1 MHRIAPC
8 APYLPRRASD
18 TNKYDYGRVLIVGG
32 CIGYTGAPTLCARAA
47 LRCGAGLVSVGVP
60 EAIYAVTAVK
70 NDEVMPFPLPSAEGK
85 LARDALPVLL
95 ERLEKSDVCVLGPG
109 LGRNDTLTALVQA
122 VVMQSGTPLVLD
134 ADALF
139 AVAQDAA
146 VLERARAP
154 IVLTPHD
161 GEFARLAGPDKTGRA
176 EAASDF
182 AVRHGC
188 TVVRKG
194 PETVCAFPDGDAAV
208 LRVGNP
214 GMAKGGSGD
223 VLAGMLGALLCQMP
237 ARRGADRRLAARPG
251 GRSLRRAHGRI
262 CDEPDRCDR
271 GPAGGHKTHHPIG
284 GSMQRKAIAA
294 LMISLLLL
302 SACGHG
308 AGEQTFE
315 AFRDTLTGQLVT
327 TTAQVRVQRGDTV
340 TDYTL
345 TCQEL
350 PDGYDLTVTA
360 PEQAAGVTA
369 HLRDG
374 ASTLAFDDIIL
385 PAGDLNGAGLTP
397 LTALPYVVQAIRSG
411 YVDLTWTED
420 GLQVVQLITDDHTAV
435 RLYLDGTVP
444 QCAELSVD
452 DTLCLRCTM
461 ENWNLEQGS
470 MNDESQDPN
479 LGRDQ
484 SQ

>member
-1 MHRIAPC
+1 
-8 APYLPRRASD
+8 
-18 TNKYDYGRVLIVGG
+18 
-32 CIGYTGAPTLCARAA
+32 
-47 LRCGAGLVSVGVP
+47 
-60 EAIYAVTAVK
+60 
-70 NDEVMPFPLPSAEGK
+70 MPFPLPSAEGK

-161 GEFARLAGPDKTGRA
+161 GEFARLAGPDKTSRA

-237 ARRGADRRLAARPG
+237 ARDAVQTAVWL
-251 GRSLRRAHGRI
+251 HGR
-262 CDEPDRCDR
+262 
-271 GPAGGHKTHHPIG
+271 AGDLCAGRMGEYAMNPTDV
-284 GSMQRKAIAA
+284 IAA
-294 LMISLLLL
+294 LP
-302 SACGHG
+302 
-308 AGEQTFE
+308 E
-315 AFRDTLTGQLVT
+315 VT
-327 TTAQVRVQRGDTV
+327 K
-340 TDYTL
+340 
-345 TCQEL
+345 
-350 PDGYDLTVTA
+350 P
-360 PEQAAGVTA
+360 
-369 HLRDG
+369 
-374 ASTLAFDDIIL
+374 II
-385 PAGDLNGAGLTP
+385 
-397 LTALPYVVQAIRSG
+397 R
-411 YVDLTWTED
+411 
-420 GLQVVQLITDDHTAV
+420 
-435 RLYLDGTVP
+435 
-444 QCAELSVD
+444 
-452 DTLCLRCTM
+452 
-461 ENWNLEQGS
+461 
-470 MNDESQDPN
+470 
-479 LGRDQ
+479 
-484 SQ
+484 

>member
-70 NDEVMPFPLPSAEGK
+70 NDEAMPFPLPSAEGK

-208 LRVGNP
+208 LRKAWR
-214 GMAKGGSGD
+214 M
-223 VLAGMLGALLCQMP
+223 CT
-237 ARRGADRRLAARPG
+237 AARNGNYLWNGRVSQADILPDDMYSLG
-251 GRSLRRAHGRI
+251 GIAVYLGYDAH
-262 CDEPDRCDR
+262 R
-271 GPAGGHKTHHPIG
+271 GQHFENDLMGT
-284 GSMQRKAIAA
+284 MRKA
-294 LMISLLLL
+294 
-302 SACGHG
+302 
-308 AGEQTFE
+308 
-315 AFRDTLTGQLVT
+315 RDV
-327 TTAQVRVQRGDTV
+327 A
-340 TDYTL
+340 
-345 TCQEL
+345 E
-350 PDGYDLTVTA
+350 
-360 PEQAAGVTA
+360 
-369 HLRDG
+369 HL
-374 ASTLAFDDIIL
+374 F
-385 PAGDLNGAGLTP
+385 
-397 LTALPYVVQAIRSG
+397 Y
-411 YVDLTWTED
+411 
-420 GLQVVQLITDDHTAV
+420 
-435 RLYLDGTVP
+435 
-444 QCAELSVD
+444 
-452 DTLCLRCTM
+452 
-461 ENWNLEQGS
+461 
-470 MNDESQDPN
+470 
-479 LGRDQ
+479 GR
-484 SQ
+484 

>member
-70 NDEVMPFPLPSAEGK
+70 NDEAMPFPLPSAEGK

-161 GEFARLAGPDKTGRA
+161 GEFARPARLHGRA
-176 EAASDF
+176 QRAGDGLRIPRRGRGGAARWQPRYGQGRQRRCIGGY
-182 AVRHGC
+182 ARC
-188 TVVRKG
+188 
-194 PETVCAFPDGDAAV
+194 AAV
-208 LRVGNP
+208 PDAR
-214 GMAKGGSGD
+214 
-223 VLAGMLGALLCQMP
+223 

-251 GRSLRRAHGRI
+251 G
-262 CDEPDRCDR
+262 
-271 GPAGGHKTHHPIG
+271 
-284 GSMQRKAIAA
+284 
-294 LMISLLLL
+294 
-302 SACGHG
+302 
-308 AGEQTFE
+308 
-315 AFRDTLTGQLVT
+315 
-327 TTAQVRVQRGDTV
+327 
-340 TDYTL
+340 
-345 TCQEL
+345 
-350 PDGYDLTVTA
+350 
-360 PEQAAGVTA
+360 
-369 HLRDG
+369 
-374 ASTLAFDDIIL
+374 
-385 PAGDLNGAGLTP
+385 
-397 LTALPYVVQAIRSG
+397 
-411 YVDLTWTED
+411 
-420 GLQVVQLITDDHTAV
+420 
-435 RLYLDGTVP
+435 
-444 QCAELSVD
+444 
-452 DTLCLRCTM
+452 
-461 ENWNLEQGS
+461 
-470 MNDESQDPN
+470 
-479 LGRDQ
+479 
-484 SQ
+484 